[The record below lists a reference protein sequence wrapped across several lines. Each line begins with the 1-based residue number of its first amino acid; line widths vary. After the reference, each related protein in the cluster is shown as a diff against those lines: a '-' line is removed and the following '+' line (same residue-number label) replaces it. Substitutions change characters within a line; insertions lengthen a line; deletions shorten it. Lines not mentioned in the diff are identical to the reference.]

1 MTRSPSGSGPSR
13 ARHALRTWALRLHRW
28 VGLASGLVVFVVS
41 LSGAVYV
48 WEAELFALG
57 HRALVHVAPSPRRA
71 GAETLVGAAQQAL
84 APGRQVQRLT
94 LYRDPGRAAVALS
107 ARANPHAATSFQ
119 EYHWYDEVYL
129 DPATARVLG
138 VVDRTREW
146 TFLTRRLHTSL
157 LLAERGTQVVAVA
170 TLLFLG
176 MLLTGLVLWWPR
188 TRAVLATRL
197 RPRLAAPWKRAVF
210 DGHAVLGFYGVLGL
224 LVVALT
230 GPVWTWRWYANAI
243 AWTLTGQARLVNE
256 PVPTPAPAADTVA
269 APMERALQATVRAVP
284 DHVRLMLELP
294 PDDTRVITVGAV
306 FDRTSLW
313 EEYERYYFHPTT
325 GALLGDERFEEKNLA
340 MKWRNSNYGIHTGT
354 LLGWPTQVAATA
366 VALLATS
373 LPVTGALIWLPRWRR
388 GRARRR

>member
-1 MTRSPSGSGPSR
+1 M
-13 ARHALRTWALRLHRW
+13 LRLHRW

-57 HRALVHVAPSPRRA
+57 HRNLVRVTPATTRADAAALVA
-71 GAETLVGAAQQAL
+71 AAQGAL
-84 APGRQVQRLT
+84 EDGRQVQRLT

-107 ARANPHAATSFQ
+107 QRGNPAATHSFE

-157 LLAERGTQVVAVA
+157 LLAEHGTQVVAVA
-170 TLLFLG
+170 TLLFAG

-197 RPRLAAPWKRAVF
+197 RPRLAGPWKRATF
-210 DGHAVLGFYGVLGL
+210 DAHAVLGFYGLLAL

-230 GPVWTWRWYANAI
+230 GPVWTWRWYTNAI
-243 AWTLTGQARLVNE
+243 AWALTGEARLVNE
-256 PVPTPAPAADTVA
+256 PVPVPAPIARASGD
-269 APMERALQATVRAVP
+269 PMERALQATMREVP
-284 DHVRLMLELP
+284 DYGRLMLEVP
-294 PDDTRVITVGAV
+294 PDSTRVLTVGAV

-313 EEYERYYFHPTT
+313 EEYERYYYHPTS

-354 LLGWPTQVAATA
+354 LLGWPMQLAATG

-373 LPVTGALIWLPRWRR
+373 LPVTGVLIWFPRWRR